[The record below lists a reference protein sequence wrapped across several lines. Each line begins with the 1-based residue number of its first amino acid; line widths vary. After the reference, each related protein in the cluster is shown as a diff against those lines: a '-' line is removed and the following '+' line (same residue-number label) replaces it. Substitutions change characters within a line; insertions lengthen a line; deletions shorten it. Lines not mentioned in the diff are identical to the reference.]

1 MTKMGHKTRS
11 NCNIYSGRS
20 KTLAYFSS
28 TSSISCMESIKIK
41 SRVQG
46 QHLLSLQLP
55 QVSHRQL
62 QHVSLLQL
70 GDAFSLSLQSED
82 HEILEFIKTGI
93 NSSSSLPLQ
102 QRFHH
107 LPVLI
112 RPGHWFIFKVM
123 FGFNDGCHFYLYSFN
138 CLLCESQ

>member
-1 MTKMGHKTRS
+1 MTKMRHKTRS

-20 KTLAYFSS
+20 KTFAYFSS
-28 TSSISCMESIKIK
+28 TGSISCMESIQIK

-55 QVSHRQL
+55 QVSHSQL
-62 QHVSLLQL
+62 QHVSFLQL
-70 GDAFSLSLQSED
+70 GDAFSLCLQSEH

-93 NSSSSLPLQ
+93 NPCSSLSLQ
-102 QRFHH
+102 ERFHH

-112 RPGHWFIFKVM
+112 RPGHWFFFKVM
-123 FGFNDGCHFYLYSFN
+123 FGFNDGCHV
-138 CLLCESQ
+138 